1 MAKYKFSK
9 WRENDKVYMVD
20 DGTIGSLLFSFDKK
34 KIYNLW
40 TDYPNAFSKEEL
52 EIFNE
57 EYPYWRDFFSKN
69 KKTT

>member
-1 MAKYKFSK
+1 MAKYTFSK

-40 TDYPNAFSKEEL
+40 TDYPDAFSKEEL
-52 EIFNE
+52 AIFNE
-57 EYPYWRDFFSKN
+57 EYPYWRDFFSKR
-69 KKTT
+69 KKTI